1 MLKFLFIWDIKKK
14 KKESTCTFIEL
25 KQRSF
30 NKSSSGQLRAPA
42 VDMLEDE
49 HMKFPD
55 QNIHLLPSWDRGSVA
70 LCQSEADID
79 SDDLQGDQEVE
90 GQV

>member
-1 MLKFLFIWDIKKK
+1 
-14 KKESTCTFIEL
+14 
-25 KQRSF
+25 
-30 NKSSSGQLRAPA
+30 
-42 VDMLEDE
+42 MLEDE
-49 HMKFPD
+49 HMNVPD

-79 SDDLQGDQEVE
+79 GDDLQGDQEVE

>member
-1 MLKFLFIWDIKKK
+1 MLKFLFIRDKKK
-14 KKESTCTFIEL
+14 RKESTCTFIEL
-25 KQRSF
+25 KQGSF
-30 NKSSSGQLRAPA
+30 NKSSSGQLRGPA

-49 HMKFPD
+49 HMNVPD

-79 SDDLQGDQEVE
+79 GDDLQGDQEVE

>member
-14 KKESTCTFIEL
+14 KKVHVLLLNWNRGLSTSQVL
-25 KQRSF
+25 DK
-30 NKSSSGQLRAPA
+30 
-42 VDMLEDE
+42 LEDE
-49 HMKFPD
+49 HMNVPD

-90 GQV
+90 G

>member
-1 MLKFLFIWDIKKK
+1 MLKFLFIWEKKK
-14 KKESTCTFIEL
+14 EKESTCTFIEL
-25 KQRSF
+25 KQGSF
-30 NKSSSGQLRAPA
+30 NKSSSGQLRGPA

-49 HMKFPD
+49 HMNVPD

-79 SDDLQGDQEVE
+79 GDDLQGDQEVE
-90 GQV
+90 SQV